1 LQPDYVII
9 EQAGGRRTAD
19 IPGGVVNFRV
29 AALADRL
36 LVALAAAV
44 VAVLP
49 AIAAQAPPAAFDVAA
64 QRYPVGPIRMV
75 VPFTPGSA
83 SDILARLIGPKLLE
97 SWGQQ
102 IVVDNRPSAG
112 GTVAGSIVASAVPD
126 GYTMMLTSSG
136 FAGSAALYDKLPYD
150 SLKDFSGVA
159 QVVSTPLVLV
169 VGPAL
174 GVKSVKELIALAQQK
189 SGQFNFSSSGIGSGT
204 HYAGELFK
212 LAAGM
217 NAVHVPYR
225 GTPEAINDV
234 ISGRIQFMT
243 APVLPAMAL
252 VKSGRLTVLGVTT
265 RERMALLP
273 DVPTIAEAALPGFE
287 YDGWYGILTPSK
299 TPRAII
305 DKMSAEVARI
315 LKLPDVAEKILNTGA
330 VPKSST
336 PQEFD
341 TLVREEIVMR
351 GKVFKAAGVKPE

>member
-1 LQPDYVII
+1 MKYCVAPFANPL
-9 EQAGGRRTAD
+9 
-19 IPGGVVNFRV
+19 VVGTM
-29 AALADRL
+29 
-36 LVALAAAV
+36 AAV
-44 VAVLP
+44 VASGP
-49 AIAAQAPPAAFDVAA
+49 ALAAQTPSAAEAVAT
-64 QRYPVGPIRMV
+64 QRYPGGPVRMV

-97 SWGQQ
+97 AWGHQ
-102 IVVDNRPSAG
+102 IIVDNRPSAG
-112 GTVAGSIVASAVPD
+112 GTVAGSIVASAAHD
-126 GYTMMLTSSG
+126 GYTLMLTSSG

-150 SLKDFSGVA
+150 SLKDFSGVT

-174 GVKSVKELIALAQQK
+174 GVKSVKDLIALAQQK
-189 SGQFNFSSSGIGSGT
+189 SGQLNFSSSGIGSGT

-212 LAAGM
+212 LAAGI

-252 VKSGRLTVLGVTT
+252 VKSGRLSVLGVTT

-287 YDGWYGILTPSK
+287 YDGWYGILAPSK

-305 DKMSAEVARI
+305 NKISAEVARI
-315 LKLPDVAEKILNTGA
+315 LKLPEVADKIVTTGA
-330 VPKSST
+330 VPRSST

-341 TLVREEIVMR
+341 KLVREEILMR
-351 GKVFKAAGVKPE
+351 GKVFKAAGVKPD

>member
-1 LQPDYVII
+1 MRYVH
-9 EQAGGRRTAD
+9 
-19 IPGGVVNFRV
+19 VLV
-29 AALADRL
+29 AAGFFAMS
-36 LVALAAAV
+36 VA
-44 VAVLP
+44 P
-49 AIAAQAPPAAFDVAA
+49 AFAAQAYPAN
-64 QRYPVGPIRMV
+64 PVRMV

-112 GTVAGSIVASAVPD
+112 GTVAGGIVAGAAPD

-150 SLKDFSGVA
+150 SVKDFSGVT

-169 VGPAL
+169 VAPGL
-174 GVKSVKELIALAQQK
+174 GVKSVRELITLAQQK
-189 SGQFNFSSSGIGSGT
+189 PGQLNFSSSGIGSGT

-212 LAAGM
+212 LAAGI
-217 NAVHVPYR
+217 NTVHVPYR

-234 ISGRIQFMT
+234 ISGRIQYMT
-243 APVLPAMAL
+243 APVLPAMPL
-252 VKSGRLTVLGVTT
+252 VKSGRLLVLGVTT

-273 DVPTIAEAALPGFE
+273 DVPTIAEAAVPGFE
-287 YDGWYGILTPSK
+287 YDGWYGIFAPSK

-305 DKMSAEVARI
+305 DKVSQEVGRI
-315 LKLPDVAEKILNTGA
+315 LRLPDVVERIVNTGA
-330 VPKSST
+330 VPKPST

-341 TLVREEIVMR
+341 KLVREEIVMR
-351 GKVFKAAGVKPE
+351 GKIFKASGAKPD